1 MENYFQRSLKPLEIK
16 KSLNKLLISSTG
28 NIKLL
33 IEVGK
38 ITQLTSILIFAW
50 FISIDLDVKYLMKIC
65 IGIRK
70 IKVFKTLTY

>member
-1 MENYFQRSLKPLEIK
+1 MENYFQRSLKPSEIK
-16 KSLNKLLISSTG
+16 RSLNKLLISSTG

-50 FISIDLDVKYLMKIC
+50 FISIDLDVKYLMKIF
-65 IGIRK
+65 ISIRK
-70 IKVFKTLTY
+70 IKFFKTLTY

>member
-1 MENYFQRSLKPLEIK
+1 MENYFQRSLKPSEIK
-16 KSLNKLLISSTG
+16 RSLNKLLISSTG

-50 FISIDLDVKYLMKIC
+50 FISIDLDVKYLMKIF
-65 IGIRK
+65 ISIRK
-70 IKVFKTLTY
+70 IKVFKTLAY

>member
-16 KSLNKLLISSTG
+16 RSLKKLLISSTG

-65 IGIRK
+65 IDIRK

>member
-16 KSLNKLLISSTG
+16 RSLNKLLISSTG